1 MGRLIRLG
9 MRGSEYSLCIFFVAE
24 AASSASVF
32 FAAEAASSGS
42 VCPPR
47 PKPLPLSELSPSLV
61 EAGEAWAQE
70 LKSAADQAGIPSFQ
84 WQANYRDLIISS
96 GASGLASIS
105 PQVEATPETLYRI
118 GSVSKLY
125 STVILY
131 KLAEQG
137 KIGLDD
143 KLVTYLPDF
152 SVFDPFDM
160 SFGKDITLRHL
171 ANHLSGMGRSSPPG
185 ITDIASAVEV
195 LKRTAGLIHPV
206 NHHFFVEY
214 MFQYPVSN

>member
-1 MGRLIRLG
+1 
-9 MRGSEYSLCIFFVAE
+9 MRGLVFSLCIFFVAE

-32 FAAEAASSGS
+32 FTAKAASSGS

-131 KLAEQG
+131 KVLFP
-137 KIGLDD
+137 
-143 KLVTYLPDF
+143 V
-152 SVFDPFDM
+152 
-160 SFGKDITLRHL
+160 SFYACRSEADTPL
-171 ANHLSGMGRSSPPG
+171 RSSTSTTPSSLPNK
-185 ITDIASAVEV
+185 EK
-195 LKRTAGLIHPV
+195 LGL
-206 NHHFFVEY
+206 
-214 MFQYPVSN
+214 MTSW